1 MLDQREL
8 ASRIQSIRKAKDS
21 NEPASVVI
29 AALEALRKEGNPTE
43 EMIRNTKAGMFIGKL
58 RTDSNKDIARAAA
71 EVVQAWKKAVE
82 AEKKAKGGS
91 QMAKLQGSAS
101 PASIKSGS
109 PAPKPT
115 TASKNSYT
123 GDIEKRHYKTDKID
137 INRTGSTTRDNIVGL
152 LYNGLAYRSREA
164 EDNVLQRAIEVENA
178 AYKHFKGET
187 KDYKEKMRSLF
198 QNLKVKA
205 NEKLRLNVMTG
216 TISAERFVT
225 MSSKELQSEEQRKA
239 DAVLEKENMRT
250 AQAGMPE
257 KSISDS
263 LECGSCKQKKVAYTQ
278 AQTRSA
284 DEPMTTF
291 CECMNCGKRWKF
303 S

>member
-1 MLDQREL
+1 
-8 ASRIQSIRKAKDS
+8 
-21 NEPASVVI
+21 
-29 AALEALRKEGNPTE
+29 
-43 EMIRNTKAGMFIGKL
+43 MFIGKL

-82 AEKKAKGGS
+82 AEKKVKGGS
-91 QMAKLQGSAS
+91 QVAKLQGSAS
-101 PASIKSGS
+101 PASMKAGS
-109 PAPKPT
+109 PAPKPSGS
-115 TASKNSYT
+115 SKKSYT
-123 GDIEKRHYKTDKID
+123 GDIDKRHYKTDKID

-164 EDNVLQRAIEVENA
+164 EDNVLQRAIEVEHA
-178 AYKHFKGET
+178 AYKHFNGET

-216 TISAERFVT
+216 TISAERFIT
-225 MSSKELQSEEQRKA
+225 MSSKELQSEEQRKV
-239 DAVLEKENMRT
+239 DEVLEKENMRT

-257 KSISDS
+257 KSVSDS
-263 LECGSCKQKKVAYTQ
+263 LECGRCKKKKVAYTQ

-291 CECMNCGKRWKF
+291 CECLHCGKRWKVSVYDAGIACIGVLILVGSSLDDRERF
-303 S
+303 SNDGSWVLQIFHLDHNHHSDRAAGS

>member
-1 MLDQREL
+1 MLDQKEL
-8 ASRIQSIRKAKDS
+8 ASRISSIRKAKDA
-21 NEPASVVI
+21 NEPASVI
-29 AALEALRKEGNPTE
+29 ISALESLRKEGTPTE
-43 EMIRNTKAGMFIGKL
+43 EMIRNTKAGMFIGRL
-58 RTDSNKDIARAAA
+58 RTDNNKDVARAAA

-91 QMAKLQGSAS
+91 QIAKLQGSAS

-109 PAPKPT
+109 PAPKAPA
-115 TASKNSYT
+115 ASKKSYT
-123 GDIEKRHYKTDKID
+123 GDVEKRHYKTDKID
-137 INRTGSTTRDNIVGL
+137 VNRTGSQTRDNIIGL

-164 EDNVLQRAIEVENA
+164 EDNVLQRAIEVEHA
-178 AYKHFKGET
+178 AYKHFGGES

-205 NEKLRLNVMTG
+205 NEKLRLNVLTG

-225 MSSKELQSEEQRKA
+225 MSQKELQSEEQRKA